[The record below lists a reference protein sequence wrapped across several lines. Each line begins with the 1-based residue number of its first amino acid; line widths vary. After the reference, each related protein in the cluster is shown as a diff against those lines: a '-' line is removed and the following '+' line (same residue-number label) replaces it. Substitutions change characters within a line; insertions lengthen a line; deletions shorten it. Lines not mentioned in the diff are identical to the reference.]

1 MQRREFITL
10 LGSAAAAWPLTA
22 RAQQAERMRRIG
34 VHLGFNAGDPE
45 AQPLIAAFQQGLKE
59 LGWTDGR
66 NVRLDY
72 HWATANPDRVK
83 ADVAE
88 LVQTTPD
95 VILVNSTPAV
105 RDLQQATS
113 TVPIVFISIADPI
126 RSGFVASLAHPG
138 GNITGLT
145 NFEATTGGKW
155 LQLLKELA
163 PRTTRAALIFNPNTH
178 SGQFFRLLEAAG
190 PTLGVKPVQTPVLD
204 TAGIERALASLGGD
218 KNVGLL
224 VMPDIFTTVNRA
236 LIISLAARYGLPTMY
251 PYRLFVKDGGL
262 MSYSVDQP
270 DLYRR
275 AASYVD
281 RILKGENPA
290 NLPVE
295 QPTKFELVINLKT
308 AKALGIDVSLQLQQR
323 ADEVIE

>member
-1 MQRREFITL
+1 MQRRHFITL
-10 LGSAAAAWPLTA
+10 IGGAAAAWPLAA

-105 RDLQQATS
+105 RALQQATS

-145 NFEATTGGKW
+145 NFEASMGGKW

-218 KNVGLL
+218 KKVGLL
-224 VMPDIFTTVNRA
+224 VMPDIFTTINRA
-236 LIISLAARYGLPTMY
+236 LIRENWPDVIRLDGSLKLGHLKAAGIMRTLQVTEKPTTLARALR
-251 PYRLFVKDGGL
+251 PTNHVPVSPFCEGWRPRVL
-262 MSYSVDQP
+262 
-270 DLYRR
+270 RR
-275 AASYVD
+275 RSA
-281 RILKGENPA
+281 R
-290 NLPVE
+290 
-295 QPTKFELVINLKT
+295 
-308 AKALGIDVSLQLQQR
+308 SLS
-323 ADEVIE
+323 ACGVVC